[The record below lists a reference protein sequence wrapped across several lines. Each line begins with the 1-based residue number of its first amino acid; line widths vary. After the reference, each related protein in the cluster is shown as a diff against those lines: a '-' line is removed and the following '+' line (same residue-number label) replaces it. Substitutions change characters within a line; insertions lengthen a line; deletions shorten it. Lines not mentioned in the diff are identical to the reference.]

1 VPFII
6 LNYVLCF
13 CQAGLFSAVAAA
25 FIVQIIPQLQPNP
38 ADLTNTL
45 LLRILEQNTTFG
57 GTDPLAL
64 TSSVPTST
72 VVNYPTYVLGGAMII
87 IILVRMVA
95 AVTAKGKA

>member
-1 VPFII
+1 M
-6 LNYVLCF
+6 
-13 CQAGLFSAVAAA
+13 FSAVAAA

-57 GTDPLAL
+57 GTDPLAPIS
-64 TSSVPTST
+64 TVPTST
-72 VVNYPTYVLGGAMII
+72 VVNYPTYVPGGAMII